1 MVRATH
7 PRRQKQRNSGTNGLE
22 CTERLGRGAD
32 SPNPPEHVLTLDD
45 ILRLSRRHIITL
57 LLSTL
62 LGIALAAGWVAM
74 QTPVYTAKAT
84 GVVQASSGGGTVG
97 ESLSG
102 NSLAT
107 TKAQTYV
114 TYFNS
119 QPVAERVIK
128 EMGLKD
134 SPNALASRITATNEE
149 KTPNIEVTAKGGT
162 PQEAKELADTV
173 VQQTAEYVEEL
184 ETKNISSTGVYP
196 GAPEPEGK
204 EGKEGKEQKKV
215 PATSILPLASAQLP
229 QSPSEPQP
237 ARALVLGGLAGLA
250 LGYVIAWFR
259 HRQDTRIR
267 TQEDISEATGGA
279 STLGLIPANEALSSP
294 ERAVREGGDVD
305 FATREALRQFR
316 TNLRFVNVD
325 HAPKSIVITSAR
337 MGEGKSTISSNLSY
351 LLAEGGERVILV
363 DADLRRPSVAGIFD
377 IDSSVGLTQVLA
389 GTADLADAVQPTEH
403 PNLMVLPAGTIPP
416 NPSELLG
423 SQRMRDLIATLT
435 QTHRVI
441 LDAPPLLPVTDA
453 ALLTTSTDGAVL
465 VVAANDTRKEHVE
478 RASANLKNVNA
489 HLLGAVINRASV
501 SRLNRLL
508 YGEGYGY
515 GSYGYG
521 YGYGYGDADSKKKK
535 GRKNKR
541 K

>member
-1 MVRATH
+1 M
-7 PRRQKQRNSGTNGLE
+7 
-22 CTERLGRGAD
+22 
-32 SPNPPEHVLTLDD
+32 TLDD

-62 LGIALAAGWVAM
+62 AGLALAAGWVAM
-74 QTPVYTAKAT
+74 QTPVYTATAT

-102 NSLAT
+102 NSLAI
-107 TKAQTYV
+107 TKGTTYV

-119 QPVAERVIK
+119 KPVAEKVIK
-128 EMGLKD
+128 ELDLDTTPSELGD
-134 SPNALASRITATNEE
+134 RIEATVEE
-149 KTPNIEVTAKGGT
+149 ETPNITVTAEGGS
-162 PQEAKELADTV
+162 PEEAKELADAV
-173 VQQTAEYVEEL
+173 VNQTSEYVREL
-184 ETKNISSTGVYP
+184 ETKNLSDTGVTQGP
-196 GAPEPEGK
+196 SGEEEGK
-204 EGKEGKEQKKV
+204 DEERT
-215 PATSILPLASAQLP
+215 PATSIMPLASAQLP
-229 QSPSEPQP
+229 SSPSEPKP
-237 ARALVLGGLAGLA
+237 ARALALGGLAGLA
-250 LGYVIAWFR
+250 LGYVLAWFR

-267 TQEDISEATGGA
+267 TQDDISEAAKG
-279 STLGLIPANEALSSP
+279 SPTLGLIPANEALASP
-294 ERAVREGGDVD
+294 ERAVRDSGEMD
-305 FATREALRQFR
+305 FTTREALRQFR

-325 HAPKSIVITSAR
+325 QAPRSIVVTSAR

-363 DADLRRPSVAGIFD
+363 DADLRRPALAGIFD

-389 GTADLADAVQPTEH
+389 GSADLADAAQPTSH

-435 QTHRVI
+435 KTHRVI

-453 ALLTTSTDGAVL
+453 ALLTTSTDGAVM

-478 RASANLKNVNA
+478 RAAANLRNVNA
-489 HLLGAVINRASV
+489 RLLGAVINRASV

-521 YGYGYGDADSKKKK
+521 YGNQYGYGDDKKSRKRRKK
-535 GRKNKR
+535 RRKK
-541 K
+541 

>member
-1 MVRATH
+1 M
-7 PRRQKQRNSGTNGLE
+7 
-22 CTERLGRGAD
+22 
-32 SPNPPEHVLTLDD
+32 TLDD

-57 LLSTL
+57 ILSTL
-62 LGIALAAGWVAM
+62 AGIALAAGWVAM
-74 QTPVYTAKAT
+74 QTPVYTATAT
-84 GVVQASSGGGTVG
+84 GVVQANAGTGTVG

-102 NSLAT
+102 NSLAI
-107 TKAQTYV
+107 TKSKTYV
-114 TYFNS
+114 PYFSS
-119 QPVAERVIK
+119 QPVAQRVID
-128 EMGLKD
+128 ELGLDEK
-134 SPNALASRITATNEE
+134 PAALAGRVTAKVEE
-149 KTPNIEVTAKGGT
+149 ETPNITVSAKGGT
-162 PQEAKELADTV
+162 PQEAKQLADAV
-173 VQQTAEYVEEL
+173 VNQTAEYVREL
-184 ETKNISSTGVYP
+184 EVKNITGTNFYPDGGESSDD
-196 GAPEPEGK
+196 ESSSKKDEK
-204 EGKEGKEQKKV
+204 EKV
-215 PATSILPLASAQLP
+215 PATSIMPLANAQLP
-229 QSPSEPQP
+229 TSPTEPQP

-267 TQEDISEATGGA
+267 TQEDIEEATGGA
-279 STLGLIPANEALSSP
+279 STLGLIPANEALASP
-294 ERAVREGGDVD
+294 ERAVRDSGEVD

-325 HAPKSIVITSAR
+325 HAPRSIVVSSAR
-337 MGEGKSTISSNLSY
+337 MGEGKSTISSNLAY

-363 DADLRRPSVAGIFD
+363 DADLRRPAVAGIFD

-389 GTADLADAVQPTEH
+389 GTADLADAVQPTDH

-478 RASANLKNVNA
+478 RAAANLRNVNA
-489 HLLGAVINRASV
+489 RLLGAVINRASV
-501 SRLNRLL
+501 SRLNRIL

-521 YGYGYGDADSKKKK
+521 YGNKGYGYGNDTKKRGKK
-535 GRKNKR
+535 RRK
-541 K
+541 

>member
-1 MVRATH
+1 M
-7 PRRQKQRNSGTNGLE
+7 
-22 CTERLGRGAD
+22 
-32 SPNPPEHVLTLDD
+32 TLDD

-57 LLSTL
+57 VLSTL
-62 LGIALAAGWVAM
+62 LGIALAAGWVAL
-74 QTPVYTAKAT
+74 QKPVYTATAT
-84 GVVQASSGGGTVG
+84 GVVQAKAGTGTVG

-102 NSLAT
+102 NSLAI
-107 TKAQTYV
+107 TKSKTYV
-114 TYFNS
+114 AYFS
-119 QPVAERVIK
+119 SEPVAERVI
-128 EMGLKD
+128 EELGLD
-134 SPNALASRITATNEE
+134 ASPSSLAGRVTARVEE
-149 KTPNIEVTAKGGT
+149 ETPNITVSARGDSPERAK
-162 PQEAKELADTV
+162 QLADAV
-173 VQQTAEYVEEL
+173 VAETAEYVREL
-184 ETKNISSTGVYP
+184 ETQNVSA
-196 GAPEPEGK
+196 APDQPEGE
-204 EGKEGKEQKKV
+204 EGQQQDQV
-215 PATSILPLASAQLP
+215 PATSILPLANAELP
-229 QSPSEPQP
+229 SSPTEPQP

-259 HRQDTRIR
+259 HRQDTRVR
-267 TQEDISEATGGA
+267 TQEDIEEAAGGA
-279 STLGLIPANEALSSP
+279 PTLGLIPANEALASP
-294 ERAVREGGDVD
+294 ERAVRNSDEVD
-305 FATREALRQFR
+305 FSTREALRQFR

-325 HAPKSIVITSAR
+325 HAPKSIVVTSAR
-337 MGEGKSTISSNLSY
+337 IGEGKSTISSNLAY

-389 GTADLADAVQPTEH
+389 GSADLADAVQPTEH

-453 ALLTTSTDGAVL
+453 TLLTTSTDGAVL

-478 RASANLKNVNA
+478 RAAANLRTVNA
-489 HLLGAVINRASV
+489 RLLGAVINRASV
-501 SRLNRLL
+501 SRLNRIL

-521 YGYGYGDADSKKKK
+521 YGNSYGSDAKGKGKKRRKK
-535 GRKNKR
+535 
-541 K
+541 

>member
-1 MVRATH
+1 M
-7 PRRQKQRNSGTNGLE
+7 
-22 CTERLGRGAD
+22 
-32 SPNPPEHVLTLDD
+32 TLDD

-57 LLSTL
+57 VLSTL
-62 LGIALAAGWVAM
+62 LGIALAAGWVAL
-74 QTPVYTAKAT
+74 QKPVYTATAT
-84 GVVQASSGGGTVG
+84 GVVQAKAGTGTVS

-102 NSLAT
+102 NSLAI
-107 TKAQTYV
+107 TKSKTYV
-114 TYFNS
+114 TYFSS
-119 QPVAERVIK
+119 QPVAERVI
-128 EMGLKD
+128 EELGLD
-134 SPNALASRITATNEE
+134 TSPSSLADRVTAKVEE
-149 KTPNIEVTAKGGT
+149 ETPNITVSARGDSPER
-162 PQEAKELADTV
+162 AKELADAV
-173 VQQTAEYVEEL
+173 VAETAEYVREL
-184 ETKNISSTGVYP
+184 ETQNMSA
-196 GAPEPEGK
+196 APNQPEGE
-204 EGKEGKEQKKV
+204 EGQQQDQA
-215 PATSILPLASAQLP
+215 PATSILPLANAELP
-229 QSPSEPQP
+229 SSPTEPQP

-259 HRQDTRIR
+259 HRQDTRVR
-267 TQEDISEATGGA
+267 TQEDIEEAAGGA
-279 STLGLIPANEALSSP
+279 PTLGLIPANEALASP
-294 ERAVREGGDVD
+294 ERAVRNSGEVD
-305 FATREALRQFR
+305 FSTREALRQFR

-325 HAPKSIVITSAR
+325 HAPKSIVVTSAR
-337 MGEGKSTISSNLSY
+337 MGEGKSTISSNLAY

-389 GTADLADAVQPTEH
+389 GSADLADAVQPTEH
-403 PNLMVLPAGTIPP
+403 PNLMALPAGTIPP

-478 RASANLKNVNA
+478 RAAANLRNVNA
-489 HLLGAVINRASV
+489 RLLGAVINRASV
-501 SRLNRLL
+501 SRLNRIL

-521 YGYGYGDADSKKKK
+521 YGNSYGSDAK
-535 GRKNKR
+535 GRGKGKKR
-541 K
+541 RKK

>member
-1 MVRATH
+1 M
-7 PRRQKQRNSGTNGLE
+7 
-22 CTERLGRGAD
+22 
-32 SPNPPEHVLTLDD
+32 TLDD
-45 ILRLSRRHIITL
+45 ILRLTRRHIITL
-57 LLSTL
+57 VLSTL
-62 LGIALAAGWVAM
+62 AGIALAAGWVAM
-74 QTPVYTAKAT
+74 QTPVYTATAT
-84 GVVQASSGGGTVG
+84 GVVQASSGTGTVG

-102 NSLAT
+102 NSLAI
-107 TKAQTYV
+107 TKSSAYV
-114 TYFNS
+114 TYFSS

-128 EMGLKD
+128 QLNLD
-134 SPNALASRITATNEE
+134 TDPAALSSRVSAKVEE
-149 KTPNIEVTAKGGT
+149 ETPNITVSAKGRT
-162 PQEAKELADTV
+162 PQEAKQLADAV
-173 VQQTAEYVEEL
+173 VTETAAYVKDL
-184 ETKNISSTGVYP
+184 ETKNLTDGPSYP
-196 GAPEPEGK
+196 GQQEPSSDESSSQK
-204 EGKEGKEQKKV
+204 DNEQRT
-215 PATSILPLASAQLP
+215 PATSILPLASADLP
-229 QSPSEPQP
+229 SSPTEPQP

-250 LGYVIAWFR
+250 LGYLIAWFR

-267 TQEDISEATGGA
+267 TQEDIEEASGGT

-294 ERAVREGGDVD
+294 ERAVRDSGEVD

-325 HAPKSIVITSAR
+325 HAPKSIVVTSAR

-377 IDSSVGLTQVLA
+377 IDASVGLTQVLA
-389 GTADLADAVQPTEH
+389 GTADLADAVQPTAH

-453 ALLTTSTDGAVL
+453 ALLTTAADGAVL
-465 VVAANDTRKEHVE
+465 VVAAGDTRKEHVE
-478 RASANLKNVNA
+478 RAAANLRNVNA
-489 HLLGAVINRASV
+489 NLLGAVINRASV
-501 SRLNRLL
+501 SRLNRIL

-521 YGYGYGDADSKKKK
+521 AGYGDGYGDDKKS
-535 GRKNKR
+535 RKRRKR
-541 K
+541 RQK

>member
-1 MVRATH
+1 M
-7 PRRQKQRNSGTNGLE
+7 
-22 CTERLGRGAD
+22 
-32 SPNPPEHVLTLDD
+32 TLDD

-57 LLSTL
+57 VLSTL
-62 LGIALAAGWVAM
+62 LGIALAAGWVAL
-74 QTPVYTAKAT
+74 QKPVYTATAT
-84 GVVQASSGGGTVG
+84 GVVQANAGTGTVG

-102 NSLAT
+102 NSLAI
-107 TKAQTYV
+107 TKSKTYV
-114 TYFNS
+114 TYFSS
-119 QPVAERVIK
+119 QPVAERVI
-128 EMGLKD
+128 EELGLD
-134 SPNALASRITATNEE
+134 TSPSRLAERVTAKVEE
-149 KTPNIEVTAKGGT
+149 ETPNITVSARGDSPERAK
-162 PQEAKELADTV
+162 QLADAV
-173 VQQTAEYVEEL
+173 VAETAEYVREL
-184 ETKNISSTGVYP
+184 ETQNMSAAP
-196 GAPEPEGK
+196 GQPEGE
-204 EGKEGKEQKKV
+204 EGQQQDQT
-215 PATSILPLASAQLP
+215 PATSILPLANAELP
-229 QSPSEPQP
+229 SSPTEPQP

-259 HRQDTRIR
+259 HRQDTRVR
-267 TQEDISEATGGA
+267 TQEDIEEAAGGA
-279 STLGLIPANEALSSP
+279 PTLGLIPENEALASP
-294 ERAVREGGDVD
+294 ERAVRNSDEVD
-305 FATREALRQFR
+305 FSTREALRQFR

-325 HAPKSIVITSAR
+325 HAPKSIVVTSAR
-337 MGEGKSTISSNLSY
+337 MGEGKSTISSNLAY

-389 GTADLADAVQPTEH
+389 GSADLADAVQPTEH

-478 RASANLKNVNA
+478 RAAANLRNVNA
-489 HLLGAVINRASV
+489 RLLGAVINRASV
-501 SRLNRLL
+501 SRLNRIL

-521 YGYGYGDADSKKKK
+521 YGNSYGSDAKGKGKKRRKK
-535 GRKNKR
+535 
-541 K
+541 